1 VTSGQAGS
9 ASVWLIRL
17 ARAWGSAR
25 TLDQVPSAPTIRILD
40 TAGESG
46 LTLRVV
52 TDHLSTGRGA
62 IYHHVT
68 NKDELLAAAADG
80 VIGKVLAEAAGDDP
94 RGAIRALALGIFEAA
109 RARRPCAVPRR
120 GGHLSRRCLEPAIEY

>member
-1 VTSGQAGS
+1 M
-9 ASVWLIRL
+9 R
-17 ARAWGSAR
+17 
-25 TLDQVPSAPTIRILD
+25 
-40 TAGESG
+40 GESG

-80 VIGKVLAEAAGDDP
+80 VIGKVLAEAAGDD
-94 RGAIRALALGIFEAA
+94 
-109 RARRPCAVPRR
+109 R
-120 GGHLSRRCLEPAIEY
+120 GGRFAPSHWASSRLREHDDRAQFLAGVDIFLAGVSSRQSSIE